1 MDVCING
8 MENIDFHNRKF
19 FIVISKRDIYI
30 AMSILSLIVVLCCSG
45 FFYAFASKTGTDMN
59 MSNKSG
65 INMSHESMNKTRRI
79 YFSRLSDNINAANGI
94 YSIDYNGE
102 NEIALIEKCP
112 PTVVKFIFR
121 SINKLFLFSLIEKC
135 PVANSKCILRP
146 VVIHSIGEFIIFI
159 AQEVHETEGKV
170 KEILKTYSIR
180 NDGKELTFMCD
191 KALISYSPDF
201 TTSIFKGHSD
211 YDYMIRKFIDNEIL
225 RSCTLVNYSADIKVT
240 GQFSPDGK
248 YIQVLKNGEFYNFD
262 IEADEIVGEKLA
274 NPGINSPDGEKLLH
288 WDQDLYFISDS
299 NGSNKNYL
307 KLSVKGTSTP
317 SWSRD
322 STSLLTVKTNRDGTF
337 SIQILELNPAR
348 TEISKTKFVKQS
360 MTDIIAIW

>member
-1 MDVCING
+1 MDICVNE

-45 FFYAFASKTGTDMN
+45 FFYAFASKTATDMN

-102 NEIALIEKCP
+102 NEIA
-112 PTVVKFIFR
+112 
-121 SINKLFLFSLIEKC
+121 LIEKC

-225 RSCTLVNYSADIKVT
+225 RSCTLVNYSADIKIT

-262 IEADEIVGEKLA
+262 IEANEIVGEKLA

>member
-1 MDVCING
+1 MDVCVNE

-19 FIVISKRDIYI
+19 FIVIPKRDIYI

-45 FFYAFASKTGTDMN
+45 SFYAFASKTGTDMN

-112 PTVVKFIFR
+112 
-121 SINKLFLFSLIEKC
+121 
-135 PVANSKCILRP
+135 VANSKCILRP
-146 VVIHSIGEFIIFI
+146 VVIHSIGEFVIFI

-225 RSCTLVNYSADIKVT
+225 RSCTLVNYSADIKIT

-262 IEADEIVGEKLA
+262 IEANEIVGEKLA